1 MKRSIVNDSPDMPR
15 GLQLSP
21 TQEQAIDLVLDQLLE
36 KCPAQFLLLAEI
48 SGQLIAVH
56 GDKGRTDPDALS
68 ALIAGDLAANQE
80 IARITEQ
87 DPQAQL
93 TLREGPEATTFL
105 AEVGR
110 KMVLYMR
117 VKKDVPIGWARL
129 VLLESCRTLVDVIT
143 APADEL
149 NDLDLNLDEDELDKM
164 IGDGFD
170 SIWHE

>member
-1 MKRSIVNDSPDMPR
+1 MKRSILNDAPDMPR

-21 TQEQAIDLVLDQLLE
+21 AQEQAINLVLDQLLE

-56 GDKGRTDPDALS
+56 GDRGRTDPGALS

-87 DPQAQL
+87 DQHSQL
-93 TLREGPEATTFL
+93 TLREGPMANTFL

-117 VKKDVPIGWARL
+117 VKSDVPIGWARL
-129 VLLESCRTLVDVIT
+129 VLLESCRTLVDIIT
-143 APADEL
+143 APVEEL
-149 NDLDLNLDEDELDKM
+149 DNIDLNLDEGELDKM

-170 SIWHE
+170 SIWTE